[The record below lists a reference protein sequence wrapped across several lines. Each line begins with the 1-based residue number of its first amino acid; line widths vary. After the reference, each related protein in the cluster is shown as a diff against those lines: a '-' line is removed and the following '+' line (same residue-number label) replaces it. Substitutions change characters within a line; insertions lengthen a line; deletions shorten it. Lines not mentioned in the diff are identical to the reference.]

1 MAILLT
7 LLRLQFVLVFYIIR
21 YRAIGEYSKGKDC
34 YSLSIVFFKNKF
46 FLFNI
51 NATPLTDC
59 YYVVKK
65 NEQIVLKFRIKCIDE
80 GYMHPYINA
89 LKKDTLII
97 IESFHNLCF

>member
-1 MAILLT
+1 MSIARGKTVVVYQFLL
-7 LLRLQFVLVFYIIR
+7 
-21 YRAIGEYSKGKDC
+21 
-34 YSLSIVFFKNKF
+34 KNKS

-80 GYMHPYINA
+80 AYMHPYINA
-89 LKKDTLII
+89 LKRDTLII
-97 IESFHNLCF
+97 GDRKFSQFVFLKIATI